1 MAIHSKKLT
10 SSVSGHTVK
19 VVKHHCHLHVM
30 KFFSVETKK
39 LTDQWN
45 WTIEKHIS
53 CSSVKQFRNK
63 LEIIRLQKMD
73 LLKVSRSRW
82 FTCRRRHRRL
92 QKMNLLCIMVA
103 LRITCGRQF
112 ADAVTY
118 PGFWVFYVYICVK
131 MHCFCFVTNNRQ
143 SEMADH
149 TAE

>member
-30 KFFSVETKK
+30 KFFSVETKTYWPVK
-39 LTDQWN
+39 LNHWETYLMQFCQ
-45 WTIEKHIS
+45 TIQKQIRNHQTTEDGL
-53 CSSVKQFRNK
+53 VKS
-63 LEIIRLQKMD
+63 ITVTVTY
-73 LLKVSRSRW
+73 VSKKTSEA
-82 FTCRRRHRRL
+82 TKDEL
-92 QKMNLLCIMVA
+92 VMYIMVA

-118 PGFWVFYVYICVK
+118 HGFWVFYVYICVK